1 MAWCSEL
8 TMSLSPS
15 VLVSFRMISSN
26 SILLCHNGRSLLWT
40 SLIWLSI
47 PKYSSS
53 FLTSFDQVA
62 MAQNSSCML
71 TKSVVTT
78 RFGSI

>member
-1 MAWCSEL
+1 
-8 TMSLSPS
+8 
-15 VLVSFRMISSN
+15 
-26 SILLCHNGRSLLWT
+26 
-40 SLIWLSI
+40 
-47 PKYSSS
+47 
-53 FLTSFDQVA
+53 